1 MEHYTKEELD
11 LFRNDRMSVLGKI
24 RCSAHVKN
32 CPECAKL
39 LEELNEDDQ
48 LLRDLRGSVELYQQ
62 LGQKTSTATTPKT
75 A

>member
-11 LFRNDRMSVLGKI
+11 LFRNDKMSVLGKI
-24 RCSAHVKN
+24 RCSAHLKN

-39 LEELNEDDQ
+39 LEELNDDDQ

-62 LGQKTSTATTPKT
+62 FASENTAEDSVKI
-75 A
+75 

>member
-11 LFRNDRMSVLGKI
+11 LFRNDKMSVLRKI

-32 CPECAKL
+32 CPQCAKL

-62 LGQKTSTATTPKT
+62 LSAKTRGATPKT

>member
-11 LFRNDRMSVLGKI
+11 LFRNDKMSVLRKI

-32 CPECAKL
+32 CPQCAKL

-62 LGQKTSTATTPKT
+62 LSAKTPGATPKT